1 MPVAAVVPVR
11 AEYNGDTLLMMSL
24 RTLFLGLALALSPAA
39 VPAQDHSGY
48 SSPYAGLETRAN
60 KSLSGTDLKELRRG
74 GGWGLALAA
83 ELNGAPGPAHLLELR
98 DKIPLSAD
106 QIVTIQ
112 QIFNEMQT
120 EAIAA
125 GARLIAAEEAIEA
138 AFRAANLDDARL
150 RALIAQAEE
159 ARAELRFIHLSR
171 HLSTPPLLSA
181 DQIAKYNTL
190 RGYGSDPCANVP
202 AGHNAEMWR
211 HHNKCS

>member
-1 MPVAAVVPVR
+1 
-11 AEYNGDTLLMMSL
+11 MMSL
-24 RTLFLGLALALSPAA
+24 RTLSFGLALAFSPAA
-39 VPAQDHSGY
+39 VPAQDHSGHT
-48 SSPYAGLETRAN
+48 SPYAGVETRAI

-83 ELNGAPGPAHLLELR
+83 ELNGVPGPAHLLELR

-112 QIFNEMQT
+112 QIFNEMQS

-138 AFRAANLDDARL
+138 AFRAADLDDAPL
-150 RALIAQAEE
+150 RALIAEAES

-181 DQIAKYNTL
+181 DQIARYNTL
-190 RGYGSDPCANVP
+190 RGYGVDPCANIP
-202 AGHNAEMWR
+202 AGQNAEMWR
-211 HHNKCS
+211 RHNKCS